1 MKPRIVL
8 AMLMAVLATT
18 ALLVR
23 ADDAPWQRVL
33 ADRLAVYGG
42 RNWIVIADG
51 GVSRQ
56 SSEGVETIIADAPQ
70 IEVVKTVLSAIADAK
85 VLNAN
90 VVTTSELKYVPE
102 QDSPGITAYREG
114 LSQLLGDHESAVM
127 SQDNALMKIDEA
139 SRSVRVLVIKTNSV
153 LPYSAVFL
161 RLTAAYWNA
170 DAEKRL
176 RESMPAGGK

>member
-1 MKPRIVL
+1 MNPRIVL
-8 AMLMAVLATT
+8 TAILAVLGGT
-18 ALLVR
+18 ALCGR
-23 ADDAPWQRVL
+23 ADDTPWQRVL
-33 ADRLAVYGG
+33 QDRLAIYGG
-42 RNWIVIADG
+42 RNWIVIADAAYPAP
-51 GVSRQ
+51 
-56 SSEGVETIIADAPQ
+56 SSEGVEMISADAPQ
-70 IEVVKTVLSAIADAK
+70 IEVVKTVLSAIADSK

-102 QDSPGITAYREG
+102 QDAPGITAYREG
-114 LSQLLGDHESAVM
+114 LSQLLADHEVGVM
-127 SQDNALMKIDEA
+127 SQDSALTKVDEA

-161 RLTAAYWNA
+161 RLTAAYWSA